1 MPQPRAKDSAKK
13 EELGALVGGTMIGT
27 LVYLIVRDIRFC
39 LMPLHGIACYGP
51 EKLDVSSNFI
61 EQKSI

>member
-51 EKLDVSSNFI
+51 EKLDVS
-61 EQKSI
+61 